1 MRQSIVIAVLL
12 VFLLSVGMNAQMERR
27 GVFQIPFAFVAAD
40 TEFSAGECTLFRASV
55 AVAKLGCV
63 SNSTTSLLVLTPG
76 SMVSRSELSKNSSRQ
91 ILRFQ
96 RVGNQYFLREY
107 QEAGAPATFAVRL
120 AGRREATVTNML
132 ASNQPSDVI
141 VLAAL
146 R

>member
-1 MRQSIVIAVLL
+1 MRQSIVSAVLL
-12 VFLLSVGMNAQMERR
+12 AFLLPVGVNAQMERR

-55 AVAKLGCV
+55 SVGRIRCAAS
-63 SNSTTSLLVLTPG
+63 SNTSFLHLTPG
-76 SMVSRSELSKNSSRQ
+76 STVSRSELSKYSSLQ

-107 QEAGAPATFAVRL
+107 QEAGVPSTFTVRL
-120 AGRREATVTNML
+120 APRREDTVTMML